1 MKHIEAVIFDWAGTT
16 VDYGCFAPLKGF
28 IDAFASKGVKITP
41 AEARGPMG
49 VLKIDHIRALA
60 AIPHIK
66 AELEQNLGHAVTDD
80 DINELYN
87 VFESTLLENLV
98 AYSTVNPYV
107 TETVDAL
114 RSQGICIG
122 STSAYTRAMMDRIT
136 SHVAKQGYVPDCCV
150 CADEVSR
157 GRPYPYM
164 MWKNM
169 SELDIADPRHV
180 VKVGD
185 TVSDIREGV
194 SADAWTVGVVMG
206 SSELGLN
213 EDEVR
218 EISSEELLAL
228 KKKTFERFCEA
239 GADYVIDDMREL
251 PGIIGQINDQL
262 REMEP
267 HKLLTPGPLTTRR
280 SVKLAQLADH
290 CTWDDSYKKLTV
302 GIMNDITKIC
312 ADTDEYATVLLQGSG
327 SYAVEAMIQTFC
339 RDDEKLL
346 IVENGAYGK
355 RMIKQAEMAGKKYT
369 VLSFD
374 MCTAIDPKAV
384 QKKLDEEPDIKTVML
399 VHSETT
405 SGLINPLKEIAGIA
419 KAAGKTVLVDTM
431 SSFAAYET
439 DLKAFG
445 IDALASS
452 ANKCLEGLP
461 VLAFVVATKKLL
473 EGESCSKSL
482 CLDLCDQYRYLYPDG
497 KFRFTSPT
505 TVLLALRRAL
515 DLYKLEGGL
524 EARKARYQANHD
536 ALTEGMRR
544 LGITS
549 IVPEKWQS
557 YIITTFDLG
566 DISFADMYARLK
578 ADGFVIYPGKLTD
591 KNTFRIGTIGD
602 LYPKDYERLCKCLE
616 EYLNSGK

>member
-1 MKHIEAVIFDWAGTT
+1 MT
-16 VDYGCFAPLKGF
+16 
-28 IDAFASKGVKITP
+28 
-41 AEARGPMG
+41 
-49 VLKIDHIRALA
+49 
-60 AIPHIK
+60 
-66 AELEQNLGHAVTDD
+66 
-80 DINELYN
+80 
-87 VFESTLLENLV
+87 
-98 AYSTVNPYV
+98 
-107 TETVDAL
+107 
-114 RSQGICIG
+114 
-122 STSAYTRAMMDRIT
+122 
-136 SHVAKQGYVPDCCV
+136 CV
-150 CADEVSR
+150 R
-157 GRPYPYM
+157 
-164 MWKNM
+164 
-169 SELDIADPRHV
+169 
-180 VKVGD
+180 
-185 TVSDIREGV
+185 
-194 SADAWTVGVVMG
+194 
-206 SSELGLN
+206 
-213 EDEVR
+213 
-218 EISSEELLAL
+218 
-228 KKKTFERFCEA
+228 
-239 GADYVIDDMREL
+239 
-251 PGIIGQINDQL
+251 
-262 REMEP
+262 
-267 HKLLTPGPLTTRR
+267 
-280 SVKLAQLADH
+280 
-290 CTWDDSYKKLTV
+290 
-302 GIMNDITKIC
+302 
-312 ADTDEYATVLLQGSG
+312 
-327 SYAVEAMIQTFC
+327 
-339 RDDEKLL
+339 
-346 IVENGAYGK
+346 
-355 RMIKQAEMAGKKYT
+355 
-369 VLSFD
+369 
-374 MCTAIDPKAV
+374 
-384 QKKLDEEPDIKTVML
+384 QKKLDEEPDIKTVMF

-439 DLKAFG
+439 DMKAFG

-461 VLAFVVATKKLL
+461 GLAFVVAAKKLL

-536 ALTEGMRR
+536 ALMEGMRR

-566 DISFADMYARLK
+566 DISFADMYAQLK